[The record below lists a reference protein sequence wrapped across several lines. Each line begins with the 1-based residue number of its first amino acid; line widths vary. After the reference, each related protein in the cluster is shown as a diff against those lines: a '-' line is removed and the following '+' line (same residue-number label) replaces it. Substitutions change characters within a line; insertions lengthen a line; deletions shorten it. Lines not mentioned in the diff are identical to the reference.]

1 MGAGKSTVGRLLADQ
16 LDWDFVDLD
25 AEIEKV
31 SGISISEIFAQQGE
45 THFRDLEAKALQKT
59 LDSRDVVVACGG
71 GVVTRPE
78 NVALLKTETTIW
90 LELSPEEA
98 AARLETAHDR
108 PLLDQCADTHV
119 KLAQILESR
128 RIEYA
133 SAAST
138 RINSHGSTPDQISQK
153 ILKQIEIP
161 HA

>member
-1 MGAGKSTVGRLLADQ
+1 
-16 LDWDFVDLD
+16 
-25 AEIEKV
+25 
-31 SGISISEIFAQQGE
+31 
-45 THFRDLEAKALQKT
+45 
-59 LDSRDVVVACGG
+59 
-71 GVVTRPE
+71 
-78 NVALLKTETTIW
+78 
-90 LELSPEEA
+90 
-98 AARLETAHDR
+98 LETAHDR